1 MKEYIKIIIYIL
13 IFCILIYAC
22 TKLYNN
28 LSNNYNQDIIL
39 ENSVSTEI
47 EKIETDN
54 IKDNVEEEKN
64 IEKAKDFSVI
74 NKDGKNVKLSD
85 YFGSPIVVNFW
96 ATWCSPCKSELPA
109 FEELSKK
116 YDGKVIFMMVNLTD
130 GYQETVEGVKE
141 FIKENNYEFSVFF
154 DTEYSASNAYQ
165 TNYIP
170 ETIFIDKDGNMVNKH
185 IGAMNKE
192 TLKNYI
198 DTLIG
203 E

>member
-13 IFCILIYAC
+13 IFVILIFAC
-22 TKLYNN
+22 TKLYEN
-28 LSNNYNQDIIL
+28 LSNNYNKDIIL
-39 ENSVSTEI
+39 ENSVSTENGNL
-47 EKIETDN
+47 EKNN
-54 IKDNVEEEKN
+54 IEEEK
-64 IEKAKDFSVI
+64 IVEKAKDFSVT
-74 NKDGKNVKLSD
+74 NQDGQIVKLSD

-109 FEELSKK
+109 FEELSKE
-116 YDGKVIFMMVNLTD
+116 YDGKVKFMMVNLTD
-130 GYQETVEGVKE
+130 GYQETVELVKE
-141 FIKENNYEFSVFF
+141 FVNANNYIFPVFF
-154 DTEYSASNAYQ
+154 DTEYSASSAYQ

-192 TLKNYI
+192 TLKKYI

>member
-28 LSNNYNQDIIL
+28 LSNSYNQDVII
-39 ENSVSTEI
+39 ENSVSAENESL
-47 EKIETDN
+47 EKE
-54 IKDNVEEEKN
+54 NVEEEKDL
-64 IEKAKDFSVI
+64 EKAKDFSVI
-74 NKDGKNVKLSD
+74 NKDGQAVNLSD
-85 YFGSPIVVNFW
+85 YFGNPIVVNFW

-109 FEELSKK
+109 FEELSKE

-141 FIKENNYEFSVFF
+141 FIKENNYTFPVFF
-154 DTEYSASNAYQ
+154 DTDYSASNAYQ
-165 TNYIP
+165 PNYIP
-170 ETIFIDKDGNMVNKH
+170 ETIFIDKDGNMVDKH

-192 TLKNYI
+192 TLKKYI

>member
-13 IFCILIYAC
+13 IFVILIFAC
-22 TKLYNN
+22 TKLYEN
-28 LSNNYNQDIIL
+28 LSNDYNQDIIL
-39 ENSVSTEI
+39 ENSVSTENGNL
-47 EKIETDN
+47 EKNN
-54 IKDNVEEEKN
+54 IEEEK
-64 IEKAKDFSVI
+64 IVEKAKDFSVT
-74 NKDGKNVKLSD
+74 NQDGQIVKLSD

-109 FEELSKK
+109 FEELSKE
-116 YDGKVIFMMVNLTD
+116 YDGKVKFMMVNLTD
-130 GYQETVEGVKE
+130 GYQETVEIVKE
-141 FIKENNYEFSVFF
+141 FVNANNYTFPVFF
-154 DTEYSASNAYQ
+154 DTEYSASSAYQ

-192 TLKNYI
+192 TLKKYI

>member
-13 IFCILIYAC
+13 IFVILIFAC
-22 TKLYNN
+22 TKLYEN
-28 LSNNYNQDIIL
+28 LSNDYNQDIIL
-39 ENSVSTEI
+39 ENSVSTENGNL
-47 EKIETDN
+47 EKNN
-54 IKDNVEEEKN
+54 IEEEK
-64 IEKAKDFSVI
+64 IVEKAKDFSVT
-74 NKDGKNVKLSD
+74 NQDGQIVKLSD

-109 FEELSKK
+109 FEELSKE
-116 YDGKVIFMMVNLTD
+116 YDGKVKFMMGNLTD
-130 GYQETVEGVKE
+130 GYQETVELVKE
-141 FIKENNYEFSVFF
+141 FVNANNYTFPVFF
-154 DTEYSASNAYQ
+154 DTEYSASSAYQ

-192 TLKNYI
+192 TLKKYI

>member
-13 IFCILIYAC
+13 IFVILIFAC
-22 TKLYNN
+22 TKLYEN
-28 LSNNYNQDIIL
+28 LSNDYNQDIIL
-39 ENSVSTEI
+39 ENSVSTENGNL
-47 EKIETDN
+47 EKNN
-54 IKDNVEEEKN
+54 IEEEK
-64 IEKAKDFSVI
+64 IVEKAKDFSVT
-74 NKDGKNVKLSD
+74 NQDGQIVKLSD

-109 FEELSKK
+109 FEELSKE
-116 YDGKVIFMMVNLTD
+116 YDGKVKFMMVNLTD
-130 GYQETVEGVKE
+130 GYQETVENVKE
-141 FIKENNYEFSVFF
+141 FVNVNNYTFPVFF
-154 DTEYSASNAYQ
+154 DTEYSASSAYQ

-192 TLKNYI
+192 TLKKYI

>member
-13 IFCILIYAC
+13 IFVILIFAC
-22 TKLYNN
+22 TKLYEN
-28 LSNNYNQDIIL
+28 LSNDYNQDIIL
-39 ENSVSTEI
+39 ENSVSTENGNL
-47 EKIETDN
+47 EKNN
-54 IKDNVEEEKN
+54 IEEEK
-64 IEKAKDFSVI
+64 IVEKAKDFSVT
-74 NKDGKNVKLSD
+74 NQDGQKVKLSD

-109 FEELSKK
+109 FEELSKE
-116 YDGKVIFMMVNLTD
+116 YDGKVKFMMVNLTD
-130 GYQETVEGVKE
+130 GYQETVEIVKE
-141 FIKENNYEFSVFF
+141 FVNANNYTFPVFF
-154 DTEYSASNAYQ
+154 DTEYSASSAYQ
-165 TNYIP
+165 INYIP

-192 TLKNYI
+192 TLKKYI